1 MVSTN
6 KTEKLHGGKLLI
18 VEEWNLE
25 TKTASGQPKVALDL
39 MGAGAG
45 ELVMCVC
52 GSSARQTEQTEKRP
66 VDMAIIGIV
75 DQAELNGAVCYKKY
89 AQDAA
94 EVAAPVE
101 KMSEAAAGQAE
112 ATEKAEPPAAAVS
125 TAGPATI
132 LQNLYAAAAAAKG
145 LPVKSE
151 LQTDAIKPAFQTA
164 ATQPVPQTDAMKP
177 AFQTAA
183 AQPVPQTDAIK
194 PAFQTAAAQPVPQT
208 DAARAEQ
215 AKNWK
220 G

>member
-1 MVSTN
+1 MILAVVKGTVVSTN

-75 DQAELNGAVCYKKY
+75 DQAELSGAVCYRKY
-89 AQDAA
+89 AQDSA
-94 EVAAPVE
+94 ETAAPAE
-101 KMSEAAAGQAE
+101 KADEAAAGEAG
-112 ATEKAEPPAAAVS
+112 ATEKAEPPAAAV
-125 TAGPATI
+125 PATETMAD
-132 LQNLYAAAAAAKG
+132 LLSALAAATGPQAKPG
-145 LPVKSE
+145 
-151 LQTDAIKPAFQTA
+151 
-164 ATQPVPQTDAMKP
+164 
-177 AFQTAA
+177 
-183 AQPVPQTDAIK
+183 
-194 PAFQTAAAQPVPQT
+194 PQT
-208 DAARAEQ
+208 DAAKPAQ
-215 AKNWK
+215 VKNWK

>member
-1 MVSTN
+1 MILAVVKGTVVSTN

-94 EVAAPVE
+94 QAAAPIE
-101 KMSEAAAGQAE
+101 KTNEALAGQAE
-112 ATEKAEPPAAAVS
+112 ATKQAGPPAAAAPA
-125 TAGPATI
+125 AGPATI

-145 LPVKSE
+145 LPAKSE
-151 LQTDAIKPAFQTA
+151 PQADAARPVSQADA
-164 ATQPVPQTDAMKP
+164 ARPTPQTDA
-177 AFQTAA
+177 AR
-183 AQPVPQTDAIK
+183 
-194 PAFQTAAAQPVPQT
+194 PVPQT
-208 DAARAEQ
+208 DAARPEQ
-215 AKNWK
+215 TKNWK

>member
-1 MVSTN
+1 MILAVVKGTVVSTN
-6 KTEKLHGGKLLI
+6 KTEKLRGGKLLI

-89 AQDAA
+89 AQDSAPA
-94 EVAAPVE
+94 AAPAE
-101 KMSEAAAGQAE
+101 KADGAVVGRQDSVPTAAPAEKTGEAFIEHVQAA
-112 ATEKAEPPAAAVS
+112 EKAEPTAAGAPS
-125 TAGPATI
+125 AGPVTI

-145 LPVKSE
+145 LQAKSE
-151 LQTDAIKPAFQTA
+151 PPK
-164 ATQPVPQTDAMKP
+164 
-177 AFQTAA
+177 
-183 AQPVPQTDAIK
+183 
-194 PAFQTAAAQPVPQT
+194 
-208 DAARAEQ
+208 DAARPAPQTGAARPEQ
-215 AKNWK
+215 PKGWK